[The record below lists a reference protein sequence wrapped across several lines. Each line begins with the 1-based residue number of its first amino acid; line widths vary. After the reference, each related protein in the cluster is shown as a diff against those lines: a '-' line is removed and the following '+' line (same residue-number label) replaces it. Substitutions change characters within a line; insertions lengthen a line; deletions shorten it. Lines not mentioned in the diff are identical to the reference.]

1 MDPMG
6 GGGGYHEENDYR
18 TGGGMGM
25 GGFQNDG
32 KSCVLLVYGLE
43 PPNWNCARVFN
54 LLCQY
59 GNVNKVFFMKNK
71 PNTAMVEMGCHEG
84 LDNVVRNLQDITVFG
99 EKLKFHM
106 SKKHIRINNPP
117 PEFVLTDGS
126 PSVKE
131 YFSERNLNRFVT
143 PDLARKNRI
152 IRPSAVLHFFNIM
165 KMSDG
170 EVEQLFGSASAPLPQ
185 KIKWVSNKQDQAED
199 PKQAGVGLAY
209 FASVEVRIAEF
220 F

>member
-1 MDPMG
+1 MMGGGMMDPMG
-6 GGGGYHEENDYR
+6 GGGGYHEENEYR

-32 KSCVLLVYGLE
+32 KSCVLLPVYGLE
-43 PPNWNCARVFN
+43 PPNWNCACIFN

-106 SKKHIRINNPP
+106 SKKHIRINNPL
-117 PEFVLTDGS
+117 PEFVLTDSS

-131 YFSERNLNRFVT
+131 YFSECNQLCIISEKIFCCIFFFAFFYFYYFFFEFTYSFIVT
-143 PDLARKNRI
+143 
-152 IRPSAVLHFFNIM
+152 F
-165 KMSDG
+165 
-170 EVEQLFGSASAPLPQ
+170 
-185 KIKWVSNKQDQAED
+185 
-199 PKQAGVGLAY
+199 
-209 FASVEVRIAEF
+209 
-220 F
+220 

>member
-1 MDPMG
+1 MMGGGMMDPMG
-6 GGGGYHEENDYR
+6 GGGGYHEENEYR

-59 GNVNKVFFMKNK
+59 GNINKVFFMKNK

-106 SKKHIRINNPP
+106 AKKHIRINNPP
-117 PEFVLTDGS
+117 PEFVLTDG
-126 PSVKE
+126 
-131 YFSERNLNRFVT
+131 
-143 PDLARKNRI
+143 
-152 IRPSAVLHFFNIM
+152 
-165 KMSDG
+165 
-170 EVEQLFGSASAPLPQ
+170 
-185 KIKWVSNKQDQAED
+185 
-199 PKQAGVGLAY
+199 
-209 FASVEVRIAEF
+209 
-220 F
+220 